1 MSYSE
6 ETLDQ
11 IFNKGQK
18 IAGKNPDLYRRDPMG
33 NEMYRYSYGKTS
45 AMGWNVDHKH
55 PKAKG
60 GSDSMRNFQP
70 MNSRE
75 NSRKG
80 DKYPY

>member
-6 ETLDQ
+6 QTLDQ
-11 IFNKGQK
+11 IFSKGQK
-18 IAGKNPDLYRRDPMG
+18 IAGKNPDLYRIDTAG

-45 AMGWNVDHKH
+45 AMGWNVDHKR
-55 PKAKG
+55 PVAKG
-60 GSDSMRNFQP
+60 GSDSMRNLQP

>member
-1 MSYSE
+1 MYYSE
-6 ETLDQ
+6 ETLNQ

-18 IAGKNPDLYRRDPMG
+18 IAGKSPDLYRRDPAG

-55 PKAKG
+55 PIAKG
-60 GSDSMRNFQP
+60 GSDSMRNLQP